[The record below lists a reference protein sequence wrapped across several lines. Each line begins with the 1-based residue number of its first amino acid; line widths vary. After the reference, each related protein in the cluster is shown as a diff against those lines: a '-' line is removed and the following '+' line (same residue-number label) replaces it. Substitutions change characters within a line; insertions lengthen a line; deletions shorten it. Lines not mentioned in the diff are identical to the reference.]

1 MLKQESLRILKEKM
15 ELLERLTEK
24 EAQQM
29 ADALLSKYGNTFET
43 CQKDEDWKPNHSK
56 TVTREMLIDD
66 KYVKKNSFA
75 A

>member
-15 ELLERLTEK
+15 ELLERLTDK
-24 EAQQM
+24 EAQQI

-43 CQKDEDWKPNHSK
+43 CQKDEEWKPNILK
-56 TVTREMLIDD
+56 TGTREMLFDD
-66 KYVKKNSFA
+66 KYVKNNCFA